1 MARICNLREFRHFEI
16 TTEMAGHQSFDGW
29 PLEGAGKAYE
39 REQVVQKRRERGEGG
54 YCRIGEIG
62 GEISEENL
70 RR

>member
-1 MARICNLREFRHFEI
+1 
-16 TTEMAGHQSFDGW
+16 MAGHQSFDGW

-54 YCRIGEIG
+54 YIGEIG